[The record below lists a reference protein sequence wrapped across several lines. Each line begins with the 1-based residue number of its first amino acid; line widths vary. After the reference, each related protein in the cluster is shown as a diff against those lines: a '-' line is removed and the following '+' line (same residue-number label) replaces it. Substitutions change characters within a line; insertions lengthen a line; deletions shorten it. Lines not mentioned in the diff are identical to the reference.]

1 MIHAI
6 INPVSGAGADPGAA
20 SRRAAMIRAAAE
32 QRDIDVTIAVTAR
45 QGHARE
51 LGEKAGVSKDTISRI
66 EREGT
71 AYPATIRKLAK
82 ALDVDPSALVPEEE

>member
-1 MIHAI
+1 MGYVEVDAKK
-6 INPVSGAGADPGAA
+6 VRAL
-20 SRRAAMIRAAAE
+20 RRKR
-32 QRDIDVTIAVTAR
+32 VLTL
-45 QGHARE
+45 RE

-82 ALDVDPSALVPEEE
+82 ALDVDPTELLGD

>member
-1 MIHAI
+1 MYMDYVEVNAKK
-6 INPVSGAGADPGAA
+6 VRAL
-20 SRRAAMIRAAAE
+20 RRKR
-32 QRDIDVTIAVTAR
+32 VLTL
-45 QGHARE
+45 RE

-71 AYPATIRKLAK
+71 AYPNTIRKLAK

>member
-1 MIHAI
+1 MYMGYMEVDAKK
-6 INPVSGAGADPGAA
+6 
-20 SRRAAMIRAAAE
+20 IRAL
-32 QRDIDVTIAVTAR
+32 RRKRVLTL
-45 QGHARE
+45 RE

-82 ALDVDPSALVPEEE
+82 ALDVDPSALVAEE

>member
-1 MIHAI
+1 
-6 INPVSGAGADPGAA
+6 VL
-20 SRRAAMIRAAAE
+20 
-32 QRDIDVTIAVTAR
+32 TL
-45 QGHARE
+45 RE

-82 ALDVDPSALVPEEE
+82 ALDIDASELVPEEE

>member
-1 MIHAI
+1 MYMGYVEIDAKR
-6 INPVSGAGADPGAA
+6 VRAL
-20 SRRAAMIRAAAE
+20 RRKR
-32 QRDIDVTIAVTAR
+32 VLTL
-45 QGHARE
+45 RE

>member
-1 MIHAI
+1 MYMCYVEVDAKK
-6 INPVSGAGADPGAA
+6 VRTL
-20 SRRAAMIRAAAE
+20 RRKR
-32 QRDIDVTIAVTAR
+32 VLTL
-45 QGHARE
+45 RE

-82 ALDVDPSALVPEEE
+82 ALDVDPSALVPEDE

>member
-1 MIHAI
+1 MYMSYVEVDAKK
-6 INPVSGAGADPGAA
+6 VRAL
-20 SRRAAMIRAAAE
+20 RRKR
-32 QRDIDVTIAVTAR
+32 VLTL
-45 QGHARE
+45 RE

-82 ALDVDPSALVPEEE
+82 ALDVDPSALVPGEEE

>member
-1 MIHAI
+1 MYMGYVEVDARKL
-6 INPVSGAGADPGAA
+6 
-20 SRRAAMIRAAAE
+20 RRLR
-32 QRDIDVTIAVTAR
+32 RKRVLTL
-45 QGHARE
+45 RE

-82 ALDVDPSALVPEEE
+82 ALDIDASELVPEEE